1 MDSRRRKAY
10 WICQITGWSVYA
22 VVNVVFASFF
32 RTLSWEAALPNLMLG
47 ALGLGLTHLYRSYV
61 RRKGWVRLPLRRMI
75 PRVLLASAGIALVM
89 TTVMLGVFVSVFGV
103 VTPEEFRFGGALIML
118 FNLSATMLLW
128 SLIYFGLHYF
138 WNYQRAEVERWKLE
152 SAVKDAELRALKAQ
166 INPHFLF
173 NSLNSV
179 RALIVE
185 DPGRAQQAVTR
196 LAGLLRHTLRSSAR
210 ATTSLEEELNAV
222 RAYLELEAVRLEER
236 LRYEIDADAAALRV
250 PVPAML
256 VQTLVENG
264 IKHGVATRTEGGE
277 LRVTARMNGA
287 ALRLRVENTGTL
299 GAEAS
304 PDAVGMRNARERLR
318 LLFGAGTALT
328 LTGADGKVVA
338 EVVIP
343 LEDRP

>member
-32 RTLSWEAALPNLMLG
+32 RTFSWEAALPNLMLG
-47 ALGLGLTHLYRSYV
+47 ALGLGLTHLYRNHV
-61 RRKGWVRLPLRRMI
+61 RRKGWVRLPLRRLI
-75 PRVLLASAGIALVM
+75 PRVLLASVGIAFVM
-89 TTVMLGVFVSVFGV
+89 TAVMLVFVA
-103 VTPEEFRFGGALIML
+103 PEEFRFGVALIML

-185 DPGRAQQAVTR
+185 DPERAQQAVTR

-210 ATTSLEEELNAV
+210 ATTSL
-222 RAYLELEAVRLEER
+222 
-236 LRYEIDADAAALRV
+236 
-250 PVPAML
+250 
-256 VQTLVENG
+256 
-264 IKHGVATRTEGGE
+264 
-277 LRVTARMNGA
+277 
-287 ALRLRVENTGTL
+287 
-299 GAEAS
+299 
-304 PDAVGMRNARERLR
+304 
-318 LLFGAGTALT
+318 
-328 LTGADGKVVA
+328 
-338 EVVIP
+338 
-343 LEDRP
+343 